1 MKRFIKTKFFR
12 MLQESSQ
19 KSIDLNIGVLKNGY
33 DKFAIFV
40 FSASSVF
47 TDMAAYR
54 NVLVY
59 TRNAWTTQRNRTEKS
74 E

>member
-1 MKRFIKTKFFR
+1 
-12 MLQESSQ
+12 MLQESSH
-19 KSIDLNIGVLKNGY
+19 KGIDLDIGILKNGY

-40 FSASSVF
+40 FSESKVF

-59 TRNAWTTQRNRTEKS
+59 TRVELSGLTEVSKKKCGDLS
-74 E
+74 PESP